1 LAPGAVIY
9 SGMSFSIPLL
19 ALYLMAAAVL
29 VVGLLAAST
38 ARMPAFLLS
47 SAIPA
52 DRGRIRLSGLELVLL
67 GLLMLLSSFAYGG
80 DGQSIRVV
88 LLLFTWVGFAI
99 TMLVL
104 RLLSRRLDKQRA
116 RS

>member
-1 LAPGAVIY
+1 
-9 SGMSFSIPLL
+9 MSFSVPLL
-19 ALYLMAAAVL
+19 ALYLMSAAVL
-29 VVGLLAAST
+29 AVGLLAAST
-38 ARMPAFLLS
+38 ARLPAFLS
-47 SAIPA
+47 GSALPA
-52 DRGRIRLSGLELVLL
+52 DRSRVRLSGLELVLL
-67 GLLMLLSSFAYGG
+67 GLLMLLTSFAYGG

-116 RS
+116 RP

>member
-1 LAPGAVIY
+1 
-9 SGMSFSIPLL
+9 MSFSIPLL

-29 VVGLLAAST
+29 VVGLFAAST
-38 ARMPAFLLS
+38 ARMPGFLLGT
-47 SAIPA
+47 AAPA
-52 DRGRIRLSGLELVLL
+52 DPGRIRLSGLELVLL

-116 RS
+116 KA